1 MSLVLPMLL
10 VARLTNELPMSNVVF
25 RAPNTVRLPTVT
37 LLTRRLAMRLTLLYA
52 DVCAV
57 PSANVMLPLGP
68 RRTFEILPL

>member
-1 MSLVLPMLL
+1 MSLVLPILL
-10 VARLTNELPMSNVVF
+10 VARLTNELPMSSVVF

-37 LLTRRLAMRLTLLYA
+37 LLTRRLAIRLTLLYA

-68 RRTFEILPL
+68 KRTFEILPL